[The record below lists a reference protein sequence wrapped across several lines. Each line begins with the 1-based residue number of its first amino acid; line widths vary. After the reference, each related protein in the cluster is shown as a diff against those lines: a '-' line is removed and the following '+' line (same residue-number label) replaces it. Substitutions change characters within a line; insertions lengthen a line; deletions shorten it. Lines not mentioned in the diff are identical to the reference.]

1 MRKYTPPPYGQH
13 FLHDK
18 NILALIVRAADL
30 RPGDEVM
37 EIGAGT
43 GRLTEMILA
52 MDVKV
57 TAVEVDP
64 GLHPRLEDKFAG
76 NPSFRLVRGD
86 VLRLAWEDLLPAKG
100 KVVAL
105 GNLPYAI
112 STQIV
117 FRVLENRNR
126 VRRAVFLVQWEVAAR
141 MAADPGGKEFGIL
154 AVACQLFGKPEIVRK
169 VPPSV
174 FLPPPRVDSALVRW
188 DISEDA
194 LYKIPE
200 REFTM
205 SVVKAAF
212 GQRRKKL
219 VNSLAAG
226 FPSMGKETM
235 EQILSEMGLEASV
248 RAEELDVRT
257 FADLSLR
264 LYEVVSQDPREEGKR
279 RKGEKGNNS

>member
-1 MRKYTPPPYGQH
+1 MKRYAPPAYGQH

-30 RPGDEVM
+30 VPGDEVL

-43 GRLTEMILA
+43 GRLTEMALA
-52 MDVKV
+52 KGVKM
-57 TAVEVDP
+57 TAVEVDA
-64 GLHPRLEDKFAG
+64 GLHPHLEEKFAG
-76 NPSFRLVRGD
+76 NPSIRLIKGD
-86 VLRLAWEDLLPAKG
+86 VLRLPWRDLLPSDGRAI
-100 KVVAL
+100 VI

-112 STQIV
+112 STQII
-117 FRVLENRNR
+117 FRVLENRDR
-126 VRRAVFLVQWEVAAR
+126 VRKAVFLVQWEVAVR

-154 AVACQLFGKPEIVRK
+154 ALACQLFGKPEIVRK

-188 DISEDA
+188 DVLEEA
-194 LYKIPE
+194 VYPIPG
-200 REFTM
+200 RDFTM

-226 FPSMGKETM
+226 FPSLGKEIM
-235 EQILSEMGLEASV
+235 ERILGEMGLQASV
-248 RAEELDVRT
+248 RAEQLTVQQ
-257 FADLSLR
+257 FADLACR
-264 LYEVVSQDPREEGKR
+264 LSDTVTR
-279 RKGEKGNNS
+279 

>member
-1 MRKYTPPPYGQH
+1 MKRYAPPAYGQH

-30 RPGDEVM
+30 VPGDEVL

-43 GRLTEMILA
+43 GRLTEMALA
-52 MDVKV
+52 KGVKM
-57 TAVEVDP
+57 TAVEVDA
-64 GLHPRLEDKFAG
+64 GLHPHLEEKFAG
-76 NPSFRLVRGD
+76 NPSIRLIKGD
-86 VLRLAWEDLLPAKG
+86 VLRLPWRNLLPSDGRAI
-100 KVVAL
+100 VI

-112 STQIV
+112 STQII
-117 FRVLENRNR
+117 FKVLENRDR
-126 VRRAVFLVQWEVAAR
+126 VRRAVFLVQWEVAVR

-154 AVACQLFGKPEIVRK
+154 ALACQFFGKPAIMRK

-188 DISEDA
+188 DILEEA
-194 LYKIPE
+194 VYPIPG

-226 FPSMGKETM
+226 LPSPGKEVIG
-235 EQILSEMGLEASV
+235 QILEEMGLSATV
-248 RAEELDVRT
+248 RAEQLTVEQFAELACR
-257 FADLSLR
+257 LSDTVTR
-264 LYEVVSQDPREEGKR
+264 
-279 RKGEKGNNS
+279 

>member
-1 MRKYTPPPYGQH
+1 MRERPYAPPAYGQH

-30 RPGDEVM
+30 VPGDEVL

-43 GRLTEMILA
+43 GRLTEMALA
-52 MDVKV
+52 TGVNV
-57 TAVEVDP
+57 TAVEVDA
-64 GLHPRLEDKFAG
+64 GLHPDLEEKFAG
-76 NPSFRLVRGD
+76 NRSLRLIKGD
-86 VLRLAWEDLLPAKG
+86 VLRMPWEDLLPSEGRA
-100 KVVAL
+100 VVL

-117 FRVLENRNR
+117 FKAIENRDR
-126 VRRAVFLVQWEVAAR
+126 VRRAVILVQWEVAVR

-154 AVACQLFGKPEIVRK
+154 SVACQLFGKPKIVRK

-188 DISEDA
+188 DILEDA
-194 LYKIPE
+194 LFPMPD
-200 REFTM
+200 RVFTM

-226 FPSMGKETM
+226 FPNMGKERLAG
-235 EQILSEMGLEASV
+235 ILGEMGLGDAV
-248 RAEELDVRT
+248 RAEQLTVEQ
-257 FADLSLR
+257 FALLATRMDQFDTQ
-264 LYEVVSQDPREEGKR
+264 ERERG
-279 RKGEKGNNS
+279 

>member
-1 MRKYTPPPYGQH
+1 MKRYAPPAYGQH

-18 NILALIVRAADL
+18 NILALIVRTADL
-30 RPGDEVM
+30 APGDEVL

-43 GRLTEMILA
+43 GRLTEMALA
-52 MDVKV
+52 RGVKM
-57 TAVEVDP
+57 TTVEVDA
-64 GLHPRLEDKFAG
+64 GLHPQLEEKFG
-76 NPSFRLVRGD
+76 GYPS
-86 VLRLAWEDLLPAKG
+86 LRLIKGDALRLSWRDLLPAEG
-100 KVVAL
+100 RAVVI

-112 STQIV
+112 STQII
-117 FRVLENRNR
+117 FRVLENRDR
-126 VRRAVFLVQWEVAAR
+126 VRKAVFLVQWEVAVR

-154 AVACQLFGKPEIVRK
+154 ALACQLFGKPEIVRK

-188 DISEDA
+188 DVLEEA
-194 LYKIPE
+194 VYPIPG

-226 FPSMGKETM
+226 FPSLGKETM
-235 EQILSEMGLEASV
+235 ERILGEMGLSGTV
-248 RAEELDVRT
+248 RAEQLTVEQ
-257 FADLSLR
+257 FADLATR
-264 LYEVVSQDPREEGKR
+264 MNCFVGKGPQERAR
-279 RKGEKGNNS
+279 R